1 MVKNNEDMIYFL
13 IFSINIPT
21 LPIAAICYIRPILI
35 QFIFDIF
42 FFIFKQFLVKFH

>member
-42 FFIFKQFLVKFH
+42 FLFLNNFW